1 MIPKARSVLLALGVP
16 VVLVTVGVLVL
27 GGSTVTMLGVPII
40 FMFMFAMFPITSL
53 LMWMSWRLYD
63 RHNDYQLDE
72 FDVLAQE
79 VIK

>member
-79 VIK
+79 VVK